1 MMERYVWLVEI
12 THQEEWR
19 YVSMEDGAQC
29 VMMDGIVVML
39 EWRVDNL
46 DYQLHV
52 SVTAL
57 VKAQMPASRNA
68 FSKPSH
74 SQTTKRQ

>member
-1 MMERYVWLVEI
+1 MHILKKDPLYLIQCAYVERYVWLVEI

-29 VMMDGIVVML
+29 VMIIGIVMTL
-39 EWRVDNL
+39 EWCVDNL

-52 SVTAL
+52 S
-57 VKAQMPASRNA
+57 AS
-68 FSKPSH
+68 
-74 SQTTKRQ
+74 Q

>member
-1 MMERYVWLVEI
+1 MKERYVCLVEI

-29 VMMDGIVVML
+29 VMIFGIRRPL
-39 EWRVDNL
+39 EWCVDNL

-52 SVTAL
+52 SNL
-57 VKAQMPASRNA
+57 YQHIS
-68 FSKPSH
+68 
-74 SQTTKRQ
+74 

>member
-1 MMERYVWLVEI
+1 MKERYVWLVEI

-39 EWRVDNL
+39 EWCVDNL
-46 DYQLHV
+46 DYQLQV
-52 SVTAL
+52 SNL
-57 VKAQMPASRNA
+57 YQHIS
-68 FSKPSH
+68 
-74 SQTTKRQ
+74 